1 MGQNSKKERTL
12 PRMIVVIK
20 SKEHGAKETEEQKNE
35 REVTVEWVK
44 DCINQGKIVEEGK
57 DV

>member
-1 MGQNSKKERTL
+1 
-12 PRMIVVIK
+12 MIVVIK
-20 SKEHGAKETEEQKNE
+20 SKEHGAKETEEEKNQ